1 MKPDGGKAVHETM
14 NTGRGENALGL
25 VLSGGGI
32 RGVAHIGVLKA
43 LEEHDL
49 QPGYIAG
56 ASAGALVGAL
66 YAAGH
71 DWREILG
78 FFKQLSL
85 FSWSRYAR
93 HKPGMFDADK
103 YRQDLEPFFT
113 QDTFEALGK
122 KLYVVAS
129 DLIKG
134 RSRVF
139 HEGLLIRTLLASSA
153 VPGVFSPVQIDGA
166 LFADGGITNNFPTE
180 PLLAHCE
187 HIIGVFVNP
196 LKQITAAELT
206 SSFAVMERAF
216 SMDRASAS
224 IRKFDDCDLVIHPA
238 ALGAFGTFSTSHVDE
253 IFRIGHEAASRK
265 LDAWQAHAPRPGA

>member
-1 MKPDGGKAVHETM
+1 MGTGKGSST
-14 NTGRGENALGL
+14 LGL
-25 VLSGGGI
+25 VLSGGGV

-43 LEEHDL
+43 LQERGI
-49 QPGYIAG
+49 QPTHIAG
-56 ASAGALVGAL
+56 ASSGALVGAL

-71 DWREILG
+71 GWEEILA
-78 FFKQLSL
+78 FFKHVSL
-85 FSWSRYAR
+85 FSWSKYAR

-103 YRQDLEPFFT
+103 YRQDLEPFFAL
-113 QDTFEALGK
+113 DSFETLEK

-139 HEGLLIRTLLASSA
+139 HEGPLIRTLLASSA
-153 VPGVFSPVQIDGA
+153 VPGVFSPVQIGDI
-166 LFADGGITNNFPTE
+166 LYADGGITNNFPTE
-180 PLLAHCE
+180 PLLAHCA

-224 IRKFDDCDLVIHPA
+224 IRKFDDCDVVIHPE
-238 ALGAFGTFSTSHVDE
+238 ALAAFGTFSTSHVDE
-253 IFRIGHEAASRK
+253 IFRIGYEAAGRK
-265 LDAWQAHAPRPGA
+265 LEEHERSATRPGA